1 MRILLKFRRY
11 GLHAVLHAYLFHT
24 IFGTFL
30 VMLQGTFKIPAAVR
44 PAAQN
49 HYPVELVQ
57 QVIYWISVNLQG
69 SLVVLEKLECDL
81 LPPRALVL
89 VEKYQGL
96 DDRSDEPHVALD
108 RPVLLIIYYRHRAF
122 VRLQVVK
129 LQHVFLKPV
138 SDFEPQS

>member
-44 PAAQN
+44 PTAQN

-69 SLVVLEKLECDL
+69 SLVSHKALSEAFFAEQTEVFPDILTGMKLTQDEGKDSACIL
-81 LPPRALVL
+81 AL
-89 VEKYQGL
+89 Q
-96 DDRSDEPHVALD
+96 
-108 RPVLLIIYYRHRAF
+108 
-122 VRLQVVK
+122 
-129 LQHVFLKPV
+129 
-138 SDFEPQS
+138 